1 MVFDINKIPIKYII
15 GSYIDDPLYPSP
27 NDVIYLMT
35 KRSADKN
42 KDLDPVTFTESYIFK
57 KIEERYHDNLNVS
70 INSLLN
76 EGHIEVNR
84 ETKTGK
90 TYKIINN
97 PFL

>member
-27 NDVIYLMT
+27 NDIIYLMT
-35 KRSADKN
+35 KRAADKN
-42 KDLDPVTFTESYIFK
+42 KSLDPVMFTESYIFK
-57 KIEERYHDNLNVS
+57 KIEERYHEQLSKSIDYLIDN
-70 INSLLN
+70 
-76 EGHIEVNR
+76 GHIEINR

-90 TYKIINN
+90 TYKININ